1 LLTGIKQF
9 IRRNLVPRSAKW
21 PFVRGDY
28 AIIDATAPVLVATST
43 PSPLLKTLAAEPPA
57 GLCMAAALH
66 TSDDAAD
73 LLRAVTV
80 NLSIRSVICVES
92 ASAKQPLGM
101 ALLKL
106 GRGDEAPM
114 GGVGSIMNAVAAQID
129 SADLDALRRRVEFV
143 DMLSRSDPAK
153 LVTRIEELRV
163 AAGQPN
169 AGIVTQTTDS
179 GVPRLVLPR
188 DTRYEG
194 RADKAGN
201 FIIRLEEQ
209 SIAVDHLN
217 GKDRLLRVVEGK
229 TARDV
234 CLALIRNGWVS
245 KLDHAAYL
253 GRELARAEMALRKG
267 QAFAQDEAELGA
279 RPPPTAPER

>member
-9 IRRNLVPRSAKW
+9 IRRNLVPRSAQW

-28 AIIDATAPVLVATST
+28 AIVDTAAPVLVATST
-43 PSPLLKTLAAEPPA
+43 PSQLLKTLAANPPP

-66 TSDDAAD
+66 SADDAAD

-92 ASAKQPLGM
+92 GAAKQPLAA

-106 GRGDEAPM
+106 GRGDDAPK
-114 GGVGSIMNAVAAQID
+114 GGVGSIMNTVAAQID
-129 SADLDALRRRVEFV
+129 SADLAALCRRVEFV

-153 LVTRIEELRV
+153 LVERIEQLRV

-169 AGIVTQTTDS
+169 AGIVTQTTES

-188 DTRYEG
+188 DTRYEA

-201 FIIRLEEQ
+201 FRIRLEEH
-209 SIAVDHLN
+209 SIAVDHMN
-217 GKDRLLRVVEGK
+217 GKERLLRVVEGK

-253 GRELARAEMALRKG
+253 GRELARAEIALRKG
-267 QAFAQDEAELGA
+267 QAFSQDEAELGA
-279 RPPPTAPER
+279 RLSPTAPER